1 MTRKR
6 YIAKLSG
13 PILDRIDISIEVR
26 AVDYN
31 KMIGKCDG
39 ESSASMRNVV
49 IDARKKQEKRFKENG
64 LKIFS
69 NALMGIK
76 ETQKFCIMDDKA
88 KNLLNLAIE
97 KFSMSA
103 RSYDKIL
110 KVSRTIAD
118 LEDKDII
125 GIEHITEALQYR
137 FNLN

>member
-1 MTRKR
+1 
-6 YIAKLSG
+6 
-13 PILDRIDISIEVR
+13 
-26 AVDYN
+26 
-31 KMIGKCDG
+31 
-39 ESSASMRNVV
+39 
-49 IDARKKQEKRFKENG
+49 
-64 LKIFS
+64 
-69 NALMGIK
+69 
-76 ETQKFCIMDDKA
+76 MDDKA

-118 LEDKDII
+118 LEDKEII

>member
-1 MTRKR
+1 
-6 YIAKLSG
+6 
-13 PILDRIDISIEVR
+13 
-26 AVDYN
+26 
-31 KMIGKCDG
+31 
-39 ESSASMRNVV
+39 
-49 IDARKKQEKRFKENG
+49 
-64 LKIFS
+64 
-69 NALMGIK
+69 MGIK

-88 KNLLNLAIE
+88 KNMLNLAIE

>member
-1 MTRKR
+1 
-6 YIAKLSG
+6 
-13 PILDRIDISIEVR
+13 
-26 AVDYN
+26 
-31 KMIGKCDG
+31 
-39 ESSASMRNVV
+39 
-49 IDARKKQEKRFKENG
+49 
-64 LKIFS
+64 
-69 NALMGIK
+69 MGIK